1 MLDRCVVFLYTVDSS
16 NRDTEKEY
24 DLKIEIPT
32 DKGKTLVFKDN
43 EQYSIAVGA
52 KQHGWYEVSLVDH
65 KGTVTELCR
74 IDKAD
79 VKRLAKAS

>member
-1 MLDRCVVFLYTVDSS
+1 MEREGDD
-16 NRDTEKEY
+16 N
-24 DLKIEIPT
+24 LKIEIPT

-43 EQYSIAVGA
+43 EQYSIAVGV

-65 KGTVTELCR
+65 KGNATELCR

-79 VKRLAKAS
+79 VNRLAKAS

>member
-24 DLKIEIPT
+24 DLKITIPAE
-32 DKGKTLVFKDN
+32 KNSTLIFEDN
-43 EQYSIAVGA
+43 EQYNVAVGV
-52 KQHGWYEVSLVDH
+52 KQHSWYEVSLVDH
-65 KGTVTELCR
+65 KGNATELCR